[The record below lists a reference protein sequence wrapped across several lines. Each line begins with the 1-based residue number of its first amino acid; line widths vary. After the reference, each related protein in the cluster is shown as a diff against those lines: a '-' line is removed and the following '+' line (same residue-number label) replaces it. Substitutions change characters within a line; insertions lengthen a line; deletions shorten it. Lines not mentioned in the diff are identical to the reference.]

1 MKNEKKIL
9 IEKCQ
14 KNLAM
19 NEEMNNLILQ
29 SKINEIKQLNDR
41 LSQQNLEIK
50 NLTESI
56 AKTEVR

>member
-1 MKNEKKIL
+1 
-9 IEKCQ
+9 
-14 KNLAM
+14 M